1 MKNLLFLL
9 IISINFVDA
18 ELSFGSI
25 EEIFI
30 ANGEHNRKIQIYYP
44 TDVVINEKTKFIIMN
59 DGEELFQ
66 EKDSWNGGAWN
77 IDDSFKK
84 LYQDGVN
91 LNIVVIAL
99 DSAKRSKGKIIDETR
114 RYVEYFPNEAIE
126 FFEEGIKKNT
136 YSYFIDKKE
145 LNYPYFLINTVIPYL
160 EEKFNT
166 QLNQSNLGII
176 GASMGGL
183 SALNT
188 MLEYPDYFGF
198 AGCISTH
205 WVGIKPSE
213 YLLLPIRRKITGD
226 KETTE
231 AIRKYIDSNVLIL
244 NNKRIYFDHGTVGLD
259 SLYGPPQEDIN
270 KIFEDNDIDFRS
282 KVFLDHGH
290 ETNFFGA
297 RFGSLLVYLLE
308 E

>member
-1 MKNLLFLL
+1 MKNLFFLL

>member
-1 MKNLLFLL
+1 MKNFLFLL
-9 IISINFVDA
+9 IISINFLNA

-25 EEIFI
+25 EEAFI

-44 TDVVINEKTKFIIMN
+44 IDIKINEKTKFIIMN

-66 EKDSWNGGAWN
+66 EKDSWSGNAWN

-84 LYQDGVN
+84 LYQDGVS
-91 LNIVVIAL
+91 LNIVVIAI

-126 FFEEGIKKNT
+126 FFNKGMKKNT
-136 YSYFIDKKE
+136 YSYLIDNKE

-160 EEKFNT
+160 EEKFNMKLD
-166 QLNQSNLGII
+166 QFNLGII

-188 MLEYPDYFGF
+188 ALEYPDYFGF

-213 YLLLPIRRKITGD
+213 YFLLPIRRKITGD
-226 KETTE
+226 EETTE
-231 AIRKYIDSNVLIL
+231 AIRKYVDSNIIKLK
-244 NNKRIYFDHGTVGLD
+244 NKRIYFDHGTVGLD
-259 SLYGPPQEDIN
+259 SLYGAPQEDIN
-270 KIFEDNDIDFRS
+270 KIFKGNDIDFKS
-282 KVFLDHGH
+282 EVFLDHGH
-290 ETNFFGA
+290 ETNFFGE
-297 RFGSLLVYLLE
+297 RFGPLLVYLLE

>member
-1 MKNLLFLL
+1 MKNFLFLL
-9 IISINFVDA
+9 IISINFLNA

-25 EEIFI
+25 EEVFI
-30 ANGEHNRKIQIYYP
+30 ANGEHNRKVQIYYP
-44 TDVVINEKTKFIIMN
+44 TDIKINKKTKFIIMN

-66 EKDSWNGGAWN
+66 EKDSWSGGAWN

-84 LYQDGVN
+84 LYQDGVS

-114 RYVEYFPNEAIE
+114 RYVEYFPNEVIG
-126 FFEEGIKKNT
+126 FFSEGMKKNT
-136 YSYFIDKKE
+136 YSYFIDKKD
-145 LNYPYFLINTVIPYL
+145 LNYPHFLINTVIPYL
-160 EEKFNT
+160 EEKFNMK
-166 QLNQSNLGII
+166 LDQSNLGII

-188 MLEYPDYFGF
+188 ILEYPNYFGF

-213 YLLLPIRRKITGD
+213 YFLLPIRRKITGD
-226 KETTE
+226 EETTE
-231 AIRKYIDSNVLIL
+231 AIRKYVDRNIL
-244 NNKRIYFDHGTVGLD
+244 KLKNKRIYFDHGTVGLD
-259 SLYGPPQEDIN
+259 SLYGAPQEDIN
-270 KIFEDNDIDFRS
+270 KIFEGNDIDFKS

-290 ETNFFGA
+290 ETNFFGE
-297 RFGSLLVYLLE
+297 RFGPLLVYLLE